1 MIQEFKF
8 PDVGEGIAE
17 GEIVKW
23 LVKEGDTVK
32 EDQELV
38 EIETDKALVTMPSP
52 YAGKVVQLFGKPGT
66 IIKVGDVLATLDP
79 LATPPATKSTEKRK
93 DAGTVVGNLEGEEIL
108 LTPEIQATPAVRALA
123 KELGVD
129 LSLLK
134 GSGPGGRIERE
145 DVEKAATQGT
155 DPGKDAFGPVEKMPF
170 RGVRRTIAK
179 NVMETVRHV
188 AAVTFMQEADIT
200 ELGKERAKGKKE
212 RLTYLPFMIQAV
224 IPALK
229 AHPKFNASL
238 NEELGILSLKKYYH
252 IGIAVDTPEGLMV
265 FPIKE
270 ADKKSLSD
278 LAQELEVLAEKARSR
293 TIDLAELKGSTFTIT
308 NYGAI
313 GGSYGTPIIH
323 YPEVAILGMG
333 KIEDKPAVREGQ
345 IVIRKILPLSLTFD
359 HRVVDGAESAR
370 FLNDVIQRLLISS
383 Q

>member
-17 GEIVKW
+17 GEIVRW
-23 LVKEGDTVK
+23 LVKEGESVQ

-52 YAGKVVQLFGKPGT
+52 YAGKVVKLFGESGAV
-66 IIKVGDVLATLDP
+66 IKVGEVLATLD
-79 LATPPATKSTEKRK
+79 TTEKRK

-129 LSLLK
+129 LSQMK
-134 GSGPGGRIERE
+134 GSGPAGRIERE
-145 DVEKAATQGT
+145 DVEKVATKGAGQ
-155 DPGKDAFGPVEKMPF
+155 GKDAFGLVEKIPF

-200 ELGKERAKGKKE
+200 ELEKERAQEKGVK
-212 RLTYLPFMIQAV
+212 LTTLPFIIRAI

-238 NEELGILSLKKYYH
+238 NEEVGILILKRYYN

-270 ADKKSLSD
+270 ADKKSFVE
-278 LAQELEVLAEKARSR
+278 LAHELEALAEKARSR
-293 TIDLAELKGSTFTIT
+293 TIDLSELKGSTFTIT

-313 GGSYGTPIIH
+313 GGSYGTPLIH
-323 YPEVAILGMG
+323 YPEVVILGMG
-333 KIEDKPAVREGQ
+333 KIEDKPVVRNGQ

-359 HRVVDGAESAR
+359 HRVLDGAEAAR
-370 FLNDVIQRLLISS
+370 FLNDVIQNLDYKKS
-383 Q
+383 